1 MNQLMFNEEDT
12 IYKLTVGDIQNVANQ
27 ELERNLT
34 NKEINNIIDS
44 IADRIPW
51 YDAIADA
58 IKDNQQL

>member
-1 MNQLMFNEEDT
+1 MNQLMFNEKDT

-58 IKDNQQL
+58 IKDNQRL